1 MTRERD
7 FDRIARAW
15 LELGPQE
22 APDRA
27 VEAVLGAI
35 ETESQV
41 RRPRWWPMWRPMTM
55 TRIRILAVA
64 MGLTA
69 IAAGTVILG
78 GGSQRQPT
86 PSPSSL
92 PTPAASA
99 AVEPSTA
106 AVPGPVPAA
115 VLGSWIAPL
124 REAPGIT
131 QAATSGIS
139 FMDGKEN
146 PAEPGFA
153 LDLGLHNSFPQEARA
168 DEVEPGVLRLV
179 SRPSPGGCQDRDVGR
194 YRWSMP
200 SDDVLVLEL
209 IADACAAREAV
220 VPGTWIRSGIGDSE
234 GGTGIAAAFTPF
246 FEFTLPAGQYDGLAN
261 GLDGAVAVNGRDGSA
276 LHAWKDPDGFV
287 DPCDEAG
294 GRVDLE
300 SGVDPFVAY
309 LSASPE
315 LTVSGTTERLIDGGR
330 AVQVD
335 VTTRDGLAAGACAD
349 GAVLLWAPHVWQ
361 VDGITLEIGQTETY
375 IVTEVDGTT
384 IVFEADDAA
393 GGVAASV
400 LDSIHFIDELP
411 MP

>member
-22 APDRA
+22 APDRT
-27 VEAVLGAI
+27 VEAVLEAI

-41 RRPRWWPMWRPMTM
+41 RRPRWWPLWRPTSMN
-55 TRIRILAVA
+55 RIRILAVA
-64 MGLTA
+64 TGLTLLA
-69 IAAGTVILG
+69 VGAAVFLPGGRPSPTPPPSILP
-78 GGSQRQPT
+78 SPT
-86 PSPSSL
+86 PSS
-92 PTPAASA
+92 AAS
-99 AVEPSTA
+99 PSTVA
-106 AVPGPVPAA
+106 TPGPVPAA
-115 VLGSWIAPL
+115 ILGSWIAPL

-131 QAATSGIS
+131 QAATSGIT

-194 YRWSMP
+194 YRWSKP

-246 FEFTLPAGQYDGLAN
+246 FEFTLPAAQYDGLAN
-261 GLDGAVAVNGRDGSA
+261 GLGDAIAVDGRDGSG

-300 SGVDPFVAY
+300 PGIDPFVAH

-315 LTVSGTTERLIDGGR
+315 LAVSGTTERLIDGRR

-335 VTTRDGLAAGACAD
+335 VTTRDGLAAGACAE
-349 GAVLLWAPHVWQ
+349 GAVLIWTPHAWQ
-361 VDGITLEIGQTETY
+361 VDGITLEIGQAETFV
-375 IVTEVDGTT
+375 VTEVDGAT
-384 IVFEADDAA
+384 IVFEADDAD
-393 GGVAASV
+393 GNVAASV
-400 LDSIHFIDELP
+400 LDSINFIDELP